1 MATKKKGLG
10 KGLEA
15 LLGSSARNNQAVSS
29 SVETISDETLDNKV
43 ANISLQKSTSNS
55 GETRADS
62 ANTANRVLQIP
73 LEECQRGKYQP
84 RRAMDQESLD
94 ELAVSIKQ
102 HGVLQPIVLRE
113 IVSSSSHSARYE
125 IIAGERRWRASQL
138 AGLDSVPAIINNLD
152 DETASAMALIE
163 NLQRDDLNPIDE
175 AMAFSRLQ
183 NEFSLTHQ
191 QIADLVGKSRAAISN
206 AMRLLSLHK
215 DVQIMVENGDIEMGH
230 ARCLLSLPEVQQRS
244 AALEIANSGLSV
256 RQAEKL
262 VKSWPPTSKARA
274 NEESN
279 DPNIRHLENE
289 LSELLGMPVTLKQ
302 KSPKAGE
309 LNIKYSSLEEL
320 EGVLERIK
328 G

>member
-1 MATKKKGLG
+1 
-10 KGLEA
+10 
-15 LLGSSARNNQAVSS
+15 
-29 SVETISDETLDNKV
+29 
-43 ANISLQKSTSNS
+43 
-55 GETRADS
+55 
-62 ANTANRVLQIP
+62 
-73 LEECQRGKYQP
+73 
-84 RRAMDQESLD
+84 
-94 ELAVSIKQ
+94 
-102 HGVLQPIVLRE
+102 
-113 IVSSSSHSARYE
+113 
-125 IIAGERRWRASQL
+125 
-138 AGLDSVPAIINNLD
+138 
-152 DETASAMALIE
+152 
-163 NLQRDDLNPIDE
+163 
-175 AMAFSRLQ
+175 
-183 NEFSLTHQ
+183 
-191 QIADLVGKSRAAISN
+191 
-206 AMRLLSLHK
+206 
-215 DVQIMVENGDIEMGH
+215 MVENGDIEMGH

-262 VKSWPPTSKARA
+262 VKSWPPTSKAKA